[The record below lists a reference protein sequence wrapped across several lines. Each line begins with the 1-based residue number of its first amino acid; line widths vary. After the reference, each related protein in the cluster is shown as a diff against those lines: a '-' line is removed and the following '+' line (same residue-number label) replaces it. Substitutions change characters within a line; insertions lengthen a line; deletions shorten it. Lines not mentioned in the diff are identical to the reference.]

1 MEFLLGLVFL
11 MALVAFIAKMFGGN
25 TRKTKAE
32 RPSTTKSSGAE
43 RLRPAARHVS
53 FENRSVEEAREAWL
67 SGDLQRMINALD
79 SKASLVDR
87 HFLLQTVVQ
96 ETYRLRSEPR
106 MADKCL
112 EVAQTH
118 CDEFSS
124 IVGELRT
131 WSSESGHDL
140 PRVSTFQ
147 HYATLLTE
155 RGEFDRAIQVCESAI
170 GFGLDDGTKG
180 GYAGRIER
188 IKKKAAARTKTPRK
202 AVQKES
208 ASDGGS
214 PDAKIIESNTRLVV
228 ARDSFSQH
236 HRRRRRPIDAEVFQ
250 LEDVPFIPLP
260 RAPLGREERDA
271 GNRREV
277 ESEAKELFEL
287 VGQPDWEMSDAAKL
301 SPNDRPDPAF
311 RLHFSAQ
318 SGTFLVDDRGRAKSH
333 RGAPAAVLSFDAS
346 GGLLA
351 ERPLAWGLYRLQV
364 NPMGR
369 GLIGVS
375 SDQVLHCYD
384 ENLNCLDAF
393 PLTET
398 PELTAARARL
408 GITEREMHTHI
419 RTAALRPDGG
429 AYLFSVVDE
438 AFAFDMQ
445 GQPQWGVRM
454 PHQEGWSKVGT
465 MTQRSGTSDEIEQA
479 MATLGLFYPVTAD
492 EIKRQYRELAK
503 QWHPD
508 KNPGREEQVASGFR
522 KVASAAELLSGLD
535 LSEISAPGERT
546 IYEKPIG
553 EAYET
558 SIGDSGVTLSVSM
571 SIGGDERSVADW
583 IYATSF
589 NALGG
594 AFLAGYSGKIV
605 ETDAAGRPLRLFDT
619 GSVPRRIADTGD
631 YLYFLTDTRL
641 YVIRGTT
648 LCRVVDVF
656 DKGELVVG
664 QTGFG
669 LFGGKAFRWYTE
681 DGNFVGGI
689 CSRHPLRRIYPT
701 GQGWNVETRQHR
713 TLLSGVPSWLEDSV
727 TN

>member
-1 MEFLLGLVFL
+1 
-11 MALVAFIAKMFGGN
+11 
-25 TRKTKAE
+25 
-32 RPSTTKSSGAE
+32 
-43 RLRPAARHVS
+43 
-53 FENRSVEEAREAWL
+53 
-67 SGDLQRMINALD
+67 MINALD
-79 SKASLVDR
+79 SKANDLVDR
-87 HFLLQTVVQ
+87 HFLLMAVVA
-96 ETYRLRSEPR
+96 ETYRLRSDPR

-112 EVAQTH
+112 QVAQTH

-140 PRVSTFQ
+140 PRVPTFQ

-208 ASDGGS
+208 TSDGGFS
-214 PDAKIIESNTRLVV
+214 DAKIIESNTRLVV
-228 ARDSFSQH
+228 ARDSFSEY
-236 HRRRRRPIDAEVFQ
+236 HRRRKQPITAEVFR
-250 LEDVPFIPLP
+250 LEDIPFIPLP
-260 RAPLGREERDA
+260 RAPHRWEERDA

-351 ERPLAWGLYRLQV
+351 ERPLPWGLYRLQV

-384 ENLNCLDAF
+384 EYLNCLDAF

-398 PELTAARARL
+398 PELSAASRRL
-408 GITEREMHTHI
+408 GITEHEMHTHI
-419 RTAALRPDGG
+419 RTVALRPDGD

-454 PHQEGWSKVGT
+454 PHQEGWAKVGT
-465 MTQRSGTSDEIEQA
+465 MTQMDGTSAEIEQA
-479 MATLGLFYPVTAD
+479 MDTLGLSYPVTAD

-508 KNPGREEQVASGFR
+508 KNPGREKQVAPTFK

-535 LSEISAPGERT
+535 LSEISAPGERS

-558 SIGDSGVTLSVSM
+558 SIGDSGLTLSVSM
-571 SIGGDERSVADW
+571 LVGGDDRSVADW
-583 IYATSF
+583 IYAAGF
-589 NALGG
+589 NGSGG
-594 AFLAGYSGKIV
+594 AFFCGYSGKVV
-605 ETDAAGRPLRLFDT
+605 ETDGAGHPRRLFDI
-619 GSVPRRIADTGD
+619 GSVPRA
-631 YLYFLTDTRL
+631 
-641 YVIRGTT
+641 VSTT
-648 LCRVVDVF
+648 LRQPDS
-656 DKGELVVG
+656 
-664 QTGFG
+664 
-669 LFGGKAFRWYTE
+669 AFTVATPCW
-681 DGNFVGGI
+681 
-689 CSRHPLRRIYPT
+689 RRA
-701 GQGWNVETRQHR
+701 
-713 TLLSGVPSWLEDSV
+713 
-727 TN
+727 

>member
-1 MEFLLGLVFL
+1 MEVLLGLVFSI
-11 MALVAFIAKMFGGN
+11 ALFKFIAKMFGGN
-25 TRKTKAE
+25 TRRGNAE
-32 RPSTTKSSGAE
+32 RPSATKGSG
-43 RLRPAARHVS
+43 VS
-53 FENRSVEEAREAWL
+53 DGFNDSQQREAWL
-67 SGDLQRMINALD
+67 SRDLQSMINALD
-79 SKASLVDR
+79 SKTDDLVDR
-87 HFLLQTVVQ
+87 HFLLMAVVA
-96 ETYRLRSEPR
+96 ETYRLRSDPQ

-112 EVAQTH
+112 QVAQTH

-124 IVGELRT
+124 IVGELKA
-131 WSSESGHDL
+131 WASESGHDL
-140 PRVSTFQ
+140 PRVPTFQ

-180 GYAGRIER
+180 GYEGRIER
-188 IKKKAAARTKTPRK
+188 IKKKAKARRKTQSK
-202 AVQKES
+202 ADQKES
-208 ASDGGS
+208 TSDGGS
-214 PDAKIIESNTRLVV
+214 SDVEAIEIDTRLVM
-228 ARDSFSQH
+228 ARDSFSES
-236 HRRRRRPIDAEVFQ
+236 HRRRKQPITAEVFRF
-250 LEDVPFIPLP
+250 EAIPFISRP
-260 RAPLGREERDA
+260 RAPHHWEERDE
-271 GNRREV
+271 GNRREA
-277 ESEAKELFEL
+277 ESEAEELFEL

-346 GGLLA
+346 GVLLA

-364 NPMGR
+364 DPMGR

-384 ENLNCLDAF
+384 QHLNCLDAF

-398 PELTAARARL
+398 PELSAASRRL
-408 GITEREMHTHI
+408 GITESEMHRHI
-419 RTAALRPDGG
+419 RTAALRPDGD

-438 AFAFDMQ
+438 AFAFDMK

-454 PHQEGWSKVGT
+454 PHQEGWAKVGT
-465 MTQRSGTSDEIEQA
+465 MSQMDGTSAEIEQA
-479 MATLGLFYPVTAD
+479 MDTLGLSYPVTAD

-508 KNPGREEQVASGFR
+508 KNLGREEQVAPMFK

-535 LSEISAPGERT
+535 LSEISEPGERS
-546 IYEKPIG
+546 IYEKSIG
-553 EAYET
+553 EAYEM
-558 SIGDSGVTLSVSM
+558 SLDDSDLTLSVRM
-571 SIGGDERSVADW
+571 SVGGDERSVADW
-583 IYATSF
+583 IYAAGFSYS
-589 NALGG
+589 GG
-594 AFLAGYSGKIV
+594 AFFCGYSGKIV
-605 ETDAAGRPLRLFDT
+605 ETDGAGQPRRLFDT

-631 YLYFLTDTRL
+631 YLYLLTDTRL

-656 DKGELVVG
+656 DKGELIVG

-669 LFGGKAFRWYTE
+669 LLGGKAFRWYTE
-681 DGNFVGGI
+681 DGTFVGGV
-689 CSRHPLRRIYPT
+689 CTKHPLRRIYPT
-701 GQGWNVETRQHR
+701 RQGWNVETRQHKIQLR
-713 TLLSGVPSWLEDSV
+713 GVPSWLEEAAA
-727 TN
+727 T